1 MSKDKT
7 QHGQSKAE
15 RYKWTMAD
23 VSSPGETLM
32 INKHKLNIDH
42 RYQRRAVDTKVLRMA
57 REFSWV
63 AFGALTVSR
72 RGDQMYV
79 VDGQHRLEAA
89 LRRDDVSDVPC
100 VVYSLNDAHQ
110 EAQGFLDLNGNRKPV
125 TSLEKFKGEIFAG
138 NEIPVFV
145 NKLIAESGRTV
156 GCASSSGCV
165 ACVGILQKLASED
178 RSKLAALWPV
188 ICKLCDGKP
197 IQNEIVK
204 GAWYAEKSMPEG
216 CTFTSGRWMGRLL
229 EAGYDNVLA
238 GIRKATAYHGSM
250 SPRFAAEGI
259 VNACNHKLR
268 NTLVLVNKSQAS
280 DSL

>member
-7 QHGQSKAE
+7 QHGQSKTE

-23 VSSPGETLM
+23 AIAPGEMLM
-32 INKHKLNIDH
+32 ISKHKLSIDH
-42 RYQRRAVDTKVLRMA
+42 RYQRRAVDQKVLRMA
-57 REFSWV
+57 RDFSWV
-63 AFGALTVSR
+63 AFGAITVNR

-89 LRRDDVSDVPC
+89 LRRDDVSEVPC
-100 VVYSLNDAHQ
+100 VVFSLSDAQ
-110 EAQGFLDLNGNRKPV
+110 LEAQAFLDLNGNRKPM
-125 TSLEKFKGEIFAG
+125 TSFEKFKGEIFAE

-145 NKLIAESGRTV
+145 NKLIIDSGRTV

-165 ACVGILQKLASED
+165 ACVGILQTLASED
-178 RSKLAALWPV
+178 RHRLEALWPV
-188 ICKLCDGKP
+188 ICRLCEGNP

-204 GAWYAEKSMPEG
+204 GAWYAEKNMPEG
-216 CTFTSGRWMGRLL
+216 CTFTKGKWMDRLL
-229 EAGYDNVLA
+229 EVGYENVLS
-238 GIRKATAYHGSM
+238 GIRRATAYHGSM

-268 NTLVLVNKSQAS
+268 NTLVLTQKQGAAS
-280 DSL
+280 